1 MTKTTRNL
9 QKKIRN
15 KVTHK
20 KEAAKQANFENLFRN
35 ANNSTD
41 TWKLVYKILR
51 KRRPKAETP
60 NLLRADENLV
70 NNLQEICSAMN
81 KHFVELGEKLS
92 GKVPIDAN
100 QEPMYKQF
108 LSKRQPSSIVLQTI
122 NENEVIEIISGLNSS
137 KSCGYVGILTA
148 LFKNQNS

>member
-9 QKKIRN
+9 QKKSRN

-20 KEAAKQANFENLFRN
+20 TEAAKQANFENLFRN

-41 TWKLVYKILR
+41 TWKLVNKTLR

-70 NNLQEICSAMN
+70 NNLQEICNAMN